1 MSAKDTWTP
10 ITPGHAACVGCG
22 ELLAVRLALEA
33 AGPDVIVACATGC
46 IEVTT
51 TRYPQSAWNMP
62 WIHSLFENPSSVATG
77 IQRALKAMGRESEA
91 KVIAMG
97 GDGATADIGIGCLS
111 GMLERGDDVLYM
123 CFDNEA
129 YMNTGVQ
136 RSGLTPFVANTSTT
150 PSGKMSTGNQTR
162 KKDMPWIAAAHGAPY
177 VAVASPAYAKDIEK
191 KVKKALSIK
200 GPKYIQFHSP
210 CPLGWRYEAERS
222 IEIAKLAVETALYP
236 IFEIVDGELTGV
248 RKLRN
253 RRPVEDYLKVPGRF
267 RHLFRPGS
275 EEEIASI
282 QAIADANALR
292 YGIDIAAPA
301 RSEPVAV

>member
-1 MSAKDTWTP
+1 MSTTATWTP

-22 ELLAVRLALEA
+22 EMLSVRLALEA
-33 AGPDVIVACATGC
+33 AGPNVIVTCATGC

-51 TRYPQSAWNMP
+51 TRFPQSAWNVP
-62 WIHSLFENPSSVATG
+62 WIHSLFENAASVATG
-77 IQRALKAMGRESEA
+77 IQRVLRAMGREDEA

-111 GMLERGDDVLYM
+111 GMLERGDDVLYL

-136 RSGLTPFVANTSTT
+136 RSGLTPFDAHTSTT
-150 PSGKMSTGNQTR
+150 PAGKVWTGNQTR

-177 VAVASPAYAKDIEK
+177 VATASPAFAKDIER

-200 GPKYIQFHSP
+200 GPKYIQIHSP
-210 CPLGWRYEAERS
+210 CPLGWGFAAERT

-236 IFEIVDGELTGV
+236 IFEIVNGELTGV

-253 RRPVEDYLKVPGRF
+253 RRPVEDYLRPQARF
-267 RHLFRPGS
+267 RHLFKPGG
-275 EEEIASI
+275 EEELACI
-282 QAIADANALR
+282 QAIADENARR
-292 YGIDIAAPA
+292 YGIDIEAPA
-301 RSEPVAV
+301 KSSEG

>member
-1 MSAKDTWTP
+1 MSSGNGWSP

-22 ELLAVRLALEA
+22 EMLAVRLALEA
-33 AGPDVIVACATGC
+33 AGPNVIVTCATGC

-51 TRYPQSAWNMP
+51 TRYPQSAWNIP
-62 WIHSLFENPSSVATG
+62 WIHSLFENAASVASG
-77 IQRALKAMGRESEA
+77 IYHALKAMGREDEA

-111 GMLERGDDVLYM
+111 GMLERGDDVLYL

-136 RSGLTPFVANTSTT
+136 RSGLTPFDAHTTTS
-150 PSGKMSTGNQTR
+150 PSGKESMGNPTR

-177 VAVASPAYAKDIEK
+177 VATASPAFAADIRRK
-191 KVKKALSIK
+191 IQKALSIK

-210 CPLGWRYEAERS
+210 CPLGWGFPPERA
-222 IEIAKLAVETALYP
+222 IEIAKLAVETACYP
-236 IFEIVDGELTGV
+236 IFEIVNGELTGV

-253 RRPVEDYLKVPGRF
+253 RRPVEDYLRPQARF
-267 RHLFRPGS
+267 RHLFRPGG
-275 EEEIASI
+275 EEELARI
-282 QAIADANALR
+282 QAIADENARR
-292 YGIDIAAPA
+292 YGIDMEPPA
-301 RSEPVAV
+301 KQSEG